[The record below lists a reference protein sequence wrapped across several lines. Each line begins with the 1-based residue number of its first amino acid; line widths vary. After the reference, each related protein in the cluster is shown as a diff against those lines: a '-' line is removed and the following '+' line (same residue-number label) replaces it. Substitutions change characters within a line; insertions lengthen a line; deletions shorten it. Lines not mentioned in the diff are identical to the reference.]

1 MLMIRFH
8 SYANSVLQALYFC
21 APFRE
26 LLLQTPDPALA
37 TPLQPQLHPP
47 PPPSNP
53 TPPVPKRR
61 NTYQKPS
68 TGGSD
73 PDPPPTIPST
83 SVPGSLPIPS
93 DPPTLFSALRSLF
106 LHIATHPS
114 ERGTVA
120 PRAFVDKV
128 KATNENF
135 RSTAQQDAH
144 EFFNFALNTIGDE
157 IRANR
162 REAKANGGIK
172 AADCELLPY
181 ITDVL
186 SLTVGSGSEFDTVV
200 VFWVWAGRYVCES
213 ALRRDLDLR
222 NPVSDLRISRITYSP
237 LLD

>member
-1 MLMIRFH
+1 MLPDKPLMIRTY

-26 LLLQTPDPALA
+26 LLLQTPDPALT
-37 TPLQPQLHPP
+37 TPLEPQLNPPP

-68 TGGSD
+68 QGGSD
-73 PDPPPTIPST
+73 PDPPAPIPST

-162 REAKANGGIK
+162 REAKAKTNGSVK
-172 AADCELLPY
+172 AADCKFCSPVYHGCAL
-181 ITDVL
+181 ID
-186 SLTVGSGSEFDTVV
+186 
-200 VFWVWAGRYVCES
+200 CES
-213 ALRRDLDLR
+213 E
-222 NPVSDLRISRITYSP
+222 
-237 LLD
+237 